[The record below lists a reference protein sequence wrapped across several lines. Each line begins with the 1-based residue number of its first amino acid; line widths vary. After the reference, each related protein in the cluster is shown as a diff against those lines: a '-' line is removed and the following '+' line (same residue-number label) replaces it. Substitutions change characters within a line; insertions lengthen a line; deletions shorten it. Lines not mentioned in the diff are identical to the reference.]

1 MSFDEAVVLA
11 DAPDLGDLLFLLPGV
26 AADVAFS
33 GTASLLL
40 VLAVDGLAGDTGF
53 LWTSYLVVGG
63 LAFKVVAG
71 RFTGGA
77 ALPRLVKSDAR
88 TG

>member
-11 DAPDLGDLLFLLPGV
+11 DAPDLGDLFLPGV

-33 GTASLLL
+33 GNANLLL

-53 LWTSYLVVGG
+53 LAASYLVVGG
-63 LAFKVVAG
+63 LAFKLVAG